1 MFWPMFAVA
10 LGFLG
15 LAVLAVLAVRVF
27 VEAERLGRQVAD
39 SARRIGRA
47 AEDLERA
54 ATATARSAE
63 ACCSPAVLRTRGSA
77 VRTGVVT
84 APVTG
89 RGPAGTLL
97 IAARRRGTDRGRE
110 YAQGLPDVHPG
121 RYDRCLYRPSD
132 ACPTGRTAT
141 HPPASVRR

>member
-63 ACCSPAVLRTRGSA
+63 AL
-77 VRTGVVT
+77 
-84 APVTG
+84 
-89 RGPAGTLL
+89 
-97 IAARRRGTDRGRE
+97 
-110 YAQGLPDVHPG
+110 
-121 RYDRCLYRPSD
+121 
-132 ACPTGRTAT
+132 
-141 HPPASVRR
+141 